1 MSDESRRILDLL
13 AHGKISVDEADQ
25 LLRALGQAPPDS
37 AAAEPGER
45 KNRWQGIFGVGA
57 LRLPS
62 GDAPG
67 VRYLKIEVN
76 KPGVDGARER
86 RVKIK
91 VPIAL
96 VRGGMRLGAIV
107 GACADDDVRRGLRER
122 GIDLDLSAIDE
133 GAIADLLKNLGELTV
148 DVDKGS
154 SQVRITCE

>member
-13 AHGKISVDEADQ
+13 AQGKISVDEADQ
-25 LLRALGQAPPDS
+25 LLRALGQAPPEP
-37 AAAEPGER
+37 AAADPGER
-45 KNRWQGIFGVGA
+45 TRPFHGLFGIGAVRVG
-57 LRLPS
+57 S
-62 GDAPG
+62 GDAAG

-76 KPGVDGARER
+76 KAGADGGRAR
-86 RVKIK
+86 RVNIK

-107 GACADDDVRRGLRER
+107 GCGDDEVRRRLRER
-122 GIDLDLSAIDE
+122 GIDLDLSAIDDA
-133 GAIADLLKNLGELTV
+133 AIADLLKNLGELTV